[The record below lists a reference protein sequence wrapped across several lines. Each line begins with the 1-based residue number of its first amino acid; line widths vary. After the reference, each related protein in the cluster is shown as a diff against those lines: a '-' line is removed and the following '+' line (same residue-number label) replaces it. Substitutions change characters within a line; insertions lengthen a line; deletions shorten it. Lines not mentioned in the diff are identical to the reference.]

1 MVDRFRLLL
10 VLWEVKSSD
19 SSLSCGHMMWGRT
32 RSNTVT
38 RGRIPGSAFLSK
50 SGSTP
55 CEKFPSSSQLL
66 VGVYLVVARGVHA
79 VKFLRYVRCVLTSRL
94 HVEPCIAAESYC
106 VEVLPVAA
114 QPDVVSGIVA

>member
-10 VLWEVKSSD
+10 VPCEVKSSD
-19 SSLSCGHMMWGRT
+19 SSLSCGHMMCGRA

-38 RGRIPGSAFLSK
+38 MGSIPGSAFLSK

-66 VGVYLVVARGVHA
+66 VGVYLVGARGVYQ
-79 VKFLRYVRCVLTSRL
+79 VKFLRYGGCVITSRL
-94 HVEPCIAAESYC
+94 HVEP
-106 VEVLPVAA
+106 
-114 QPDVVSGIVA
+114 